1 MDPERI
7 LSLILMAP
15 GAILAIS
22 LHEAMHG
29 YVADRLGDSTARS
42 MGRLTLNP
50 FKHIDPVGTVL
61 VPAIL
66 YLTSGLMFG
75 WARPVPVNIFNLR
88 NPKRDMAVVAA
99 AGPGANLVLALS
111 ASICLFLLSGLLSVT
126 NFNVGTIKAI
136 FFPLAM
142 ILQIMVY
149 FNLFLMMFNL
159 IPIPPLDGG
168 RILVGLLPR
177 KQAEAVA
184 AIEPF
189 GFFILVALMVIGRSV
204 FNYLFYPVSILAD
217 WLVPNSLSSLI
228 GG

>member
-7 LSLILMAP
+7 LYLILMAP

-29 YVADRLGDSTARS
+29 YVADRLGDGTARM

-50 FKHIDPVGTVL
+50 FKHVDPIGTVL

-66 YLTSGLMFG
+66 YLMGGLMFG
-75 WARPVPVNIFNLR
+75 WARPVPVNIMNLN
-88 NPKRDMAVVAA
+88 NPKRDMAIVAA
-99 AGPGANLVLALS
+99 AGPGANLTLALA
-111 ASICLFLLSGLLSVT
+111 ASICLFLMAGLLSVV
-126 NFNVGTIKAI
+126 NFDPGILRSI
-136 FFPLAM
+136 FFPLGM
-142 ILQIMVY
+142 ILKIMVY

-168 RILVGLLPR
+168 RILVGVLPH

-189 GFFILVALMVIGRSV
+189 GFFILIAILMVGRS
-204 FNYLFYPVSILAD
+204 FFQYLFLPVQILGN
-217 WLVPNSLSSLI
+217 WLVPNSLTPLI